1 MNTEKRFYVY
11 TYSYPNGVPF
21 YVGKGTGKRIKN
33 HLWDAKANR
42 KLNSFTVRVIKKLL
56 REDKEPIVE
65 KIIDNID
72 EEFAFLIEEEFI
84 RKYGRRN
91 TNTGILTNNTDGGE
105 GTSNAKGIKRTPEQ
119 IEKMRIALTGHKQ
132 SEETKRKRS
141 LKAKGYVHKKV
152 QCPKCGTIGGETGM
166 KRHHFD
172 NCTGAK
178 TFRARVHVDGKRYHV
193 GYFATLE
200 EVEIAKKNFVK
211 NKKGL

>member
-11 TYSYPNGVPF
+11 TYSYPDGTPF
-21 YVGKGTGKRIKN
+21 YVGKGTEKRIEH

-42 KLNSFTVRVIKKLL
+42 KLNSFNVRVIKKLL
-56 REDKEPIVE
+56 KENKQPIVK

-84 RKYGRRN
+84 NKYGRRN
-91 TNTGILTNNTDGGE
+91 NNTGILTNNTDGGE

-119 IEKMRIALTGHKQ
+119 IERMRINSTGVKQ
-132 SEETKRKRS
+132 SEESKRKKS
-141 LKAKGYVHKKV
+141 LKLKGIPKLKV
-152 QCPKCGTIGGETGM
+152 ECPKCGTIGGLPVM
-166 KRHHFD
+166 KKTHFE

-178 TFRARVHVDGKRYHV
+178 NFRARAFVNGKRHHV

-200 EVEIAKKNFVK
+200 DVEIAKKKFIEK
-211 NKKGL
+211 HKRI